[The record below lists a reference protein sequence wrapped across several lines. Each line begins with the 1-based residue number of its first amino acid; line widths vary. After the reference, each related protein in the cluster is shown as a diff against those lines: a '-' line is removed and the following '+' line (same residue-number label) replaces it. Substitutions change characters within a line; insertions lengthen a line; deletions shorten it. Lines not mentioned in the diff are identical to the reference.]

1 MKINESN
8 LAQLRQLS
16 EKKDKFAGIPKEF
29 IEVAESME
37 AQFADHLLQQMKK
50 TVSKENPDSSAMNYY
65 NSILDTERAKLMA
78 KGEHSLGLK
87 EVILDQIYPE
97 HLRNKNN
104 HAVKMYKEHEP
115 GKAKGAL

>member
-8 LAQLRQLS
+8 LAGAQNLS
-16 EKKDKFAGIPKEF
+16 KVKDKFAGIPKEF

-50 TVSKENPDSSAMNYY
+50 TVSKENPDSSAVNYY
-65 NSILDTERAKLMA
+65 NSLMDSERAKLMS

-87 EVILDQIYPE
+87 EIILDQIYPE

-104 HAVKMYKEHEP
+104 HAVKMYKEHGSE
-115 GKAKGAL
+115 KTKGAL